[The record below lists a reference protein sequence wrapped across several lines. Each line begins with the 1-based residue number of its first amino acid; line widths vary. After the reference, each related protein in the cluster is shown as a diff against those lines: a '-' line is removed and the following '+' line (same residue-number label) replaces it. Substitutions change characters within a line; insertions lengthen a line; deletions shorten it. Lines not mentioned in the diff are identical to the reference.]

1 MVRSI
6 TNTRKGCPDI
16 SSFEVDVTCTNRVN
30 TLLKELE
37 MNSKQNLS
45 VLRSLYTRLQA
56 ETMTRYA
63 RAGILD
69 YIEKDRMKL
78 SLASGENNAQML
90 GVTKPEE
97 AFTKPA
103 AIVDCA
109 SWEISSNRNDLIAV
123 CVSCKLAAMCKKLE
137 TPSPCR
143 IYCLSAIEGMIKVLK
158 SEVLFTVK
166 STLWSGEDCTVEVAW

>member
-1 MVRSI
+1 
-6 TNTRKGCPDI
+6 
-16 SSFEVDVTCTNRVN
+16 
-30 TLLKELE
+30 
-37 MNSKQNLS
+37 MNSEQNLS

-56 ETMTRYA
+56 ETMLRYA
-63 RAGILD
+63 RAGILND
-69 YIEKDRMKL
+69 IETDRIKL

-97 AFTKPA
+97 AFTEPA

-123 CVSCKLAAMCKKLE
+123 CVRCKLAAMCKKLE

-143 IYCLSAIEGMIKVLK
+143 MYCLSAIEGMVKALEPE
-158 SEVLFTVK
+158 SLFTVE
-166 STLWSGEDCTVEVAW
+166 STLWSGKNCTVEVAW